1 MAKMSG
7 SDRALSKSKFMAGL
21 QCQKRLYLEVS
32 VPEERAETSAS
43 TERQFEEGHEVGE
56 RARLQFPGGV
66 LIEGEP
72 WEFSKLAEKTAQA
85 MKSGASAIYE
95 ASFLAE
101 GLFARIDILKRG
113 SKKNS
118 WDVVEVKKSTSVKD
132 EHLPDIA
139 FQVHLAKKAG
149 IKVGRCFLMHIN
161 NQCVYPDLSNLF
173 TLVDVTKEVASL
185 AKEVEKQI
193 SKAKK
198 TLALKSAPN
207 IAIGRHCSAP
217 YECPFMEKCWQG
229 FPEHNV
235 LDLSRSAGWPYF
247 EKGIVRLS
255 DLDSKDFT
263 GVNRRIVEAVKSGKR
278 FIDPNGI
285 TSVMKYWKYPLYFLD
300 FETIN
305 PAIPRFDGTRPYEQI
320 PFQFSCHILNTS
332 KSKTAEHIEFLHD
345 TSADPREVFVKNL
358 LAAVG
363 NKGSIVSYNKSFEA
377 KVMEKCGLWFP
388 KYEKKLQAVIDRLV
402 DPMPVVSKNV
412 YDPGFHGSFSLKSVA
427 PSLLGEKFDYSDL
440 DVGGGAEAQAMFEEM
455 ISAKAPKARAEEIKE
470 ALLQYCRL
478 DTLSMVELVKWLK
491 ANSESKN

>member
-1 MAKMSG
+1 MTKKPL
-7 SDRALSKSKFMAGL
+7 RALSKSKFMAGL
-21 QCQKRLYLEVS
+21 QCQKRLYLEVHS
-32 VPEERAETSAS
+32 PAERAETSAS

-72 WEFSKLAEKTAQA
+72 WEFSRLADKTSAA

-95 ASFLAE
+95 ASFLAD
-101 GLFARIDILKRG
+101 GLFARIDILKCSSNKG
-113 SKKNS
+113 S

-139 FQVHLAKKAG
+139 FQVYLAKKAG
-149 IKVGRCFLMHIN
+149 IKVGNCFLMHMN

-173 TLVDVTKEVASL
+173 ILVDVTKDVAML
-185 AKEVEKQI
+185 ANEIEEQVRQ
-193 SKAKK
+193 AKK
-198 TLALKSAPN
+198 TLSLKSKPSVAT
-207 IAIGRHCSAP
+207 GRHCSAP
-217 YECPFMEKCWQG
+217 YECPFMEKCWKG
-229 FPEHNV
+229 FPKHSV
-235 LDLSRSAGWPYF
+235 LDLTRSAGWPYF
-247 EKGIVRLS
+247 DRGIIRLS
-255 DLDSKDFT
+255 DLNAKDFT
-263 GVNRRIVEAVKSGKR
+263 GTNRRIVEVVKSGKR

-285 TSVMKYWKYPLYFLD
+285 TSAMKDWKYPLYFLD

-320 PFQFSCHILNTS
+320 PFQFSCHILKTA
-332 KSKTAEHIEFLHD
+332 KSKTTEHLEFLHN
-345 TSADPREVFVKNL
+345 TSADPREVFVKKL

-363 NKGSIVSYNKSFEA
+363 TKGSIVSYNKSFEA

-412 YDPGFHGSFSLKSVA
+412 YDPGFHGSFSLKLVA

-455 ISAKAPKARAEEIKE
+455 ISVETPKPRAAEIKE
-470 ALLQYCRL
+470 ALLHYCRL
-478 DTLSMVELVKWLK
+478 DTLSMVELVKWLHVN
-491 ANSESKN
+491 AN